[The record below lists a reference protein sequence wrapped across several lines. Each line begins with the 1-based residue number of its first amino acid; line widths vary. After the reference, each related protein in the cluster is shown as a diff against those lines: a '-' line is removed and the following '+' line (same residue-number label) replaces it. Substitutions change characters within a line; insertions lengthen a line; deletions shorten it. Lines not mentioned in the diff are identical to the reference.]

1 MYCCRANS
9 ASNRSS
15 WSALKM
21 VRTRLV
27 RGDAELLDKQVT
39 DGEALALATGE
50 VDVSRH
56 SAKVSVDNF

>member
-1 MYCCRANS
+1 
-9 ASNRSS
+9 
-15 WSALKM
+15 M

-39 DGEALALATGE
+39 DGEALGLATGD

-56 SAKVSVDNF
+56 SVSVEINKKHFVKKMKILQNN

>member
-1 MYCCRANS
+1 
-9 ASNRSS
+9 
-15 WSALKM
+15 M

-39 DGEALALATGE
+39 DGEALGLATGE

-56 SAKVSVDNF
+56 SGSVSVD